1 MKSDATDFDILVGRG
16 FEPEQVRKALSLS
29 QGDLKKAML
38 VLSKNLEPSEATG
51 WTTNTDADWV
61 NHVSNNN
68 PVRAENRA
76 LWKSPIYVRVGSYR
90 RMDDETIFFV
100 LHVIMKDGRQYERT
114 KRLSQFCTF
123 YDSLPR
129 GLFGDFKNKFPKRSL
144 IPWKN
149 KSESIE
155 KKRALLEEWMRELCM
170 NEMCMSNREVLGAL
184 LRFLEVEETA
194 ATTGTATS
202 AAAAAARV
210 VKLSDYKED
219 WIAVPEKS
227 LSRIPVP
234 FHTLSSGM
242 PFKVR
247 VGTVFSSEADQAML
261 KGLLEGSTDTSDA
274 QLSKD
279 LLRDRIIING
289 RRIVG
294 AASKSKDG
302 AEGDNLQALHDVLT
316 VAEEMAN
323 AVLVSSGF
331 REAFTDE
338 NIRLICLRALKKA
351 SRTYSAF
358 LCHTALHKIVDLES
372 APEVC
377 IVPESLLAM
386 PLVMRFAVS
395 TPPVSYAPPVLRCEL
410 QAATV
415 YRFCSGEDLKTEFQ
429 CKTVFCKTFR
439 EIAKRKESPKA
450 IKCPPSVATLAMA
463 SKPPPPACESSP
475 IASGSP
481 SDLEVA
487 GYTMPAPIPMSCS
500 TPPRSV
506 ARSSPM
512 SPGSSRS
519 SAPPSP
525 TTPPPPE
532 NGSPSLKYKA
542 AFSGLNLS
550 PDSDT
555 ESSSDAG
562 NPILAPR
569 DLKAVKR
576 KSFEK
581 PKIGEHDSEAFIVLV
596 KETLTTSRDWGD
608 GGSRNSRV

>member
-16 FEPEQVRKALSLS
+16 FEPAQVRKALSLS

-38 VLSKNLEPSEATG
+38 VLSKNLEPSEAAG
-51 WTTNTDADWV
+51 WSTNTDADWV

-100 LHVIMKDGRQYERT
+100 LHVIMKDGRQHERT
-114 KRLSQFCTF
+114 KRLSHFNAF

-129 GLFGDFKNKFPKRSL
+129 GLFGDFKNKFPKRTL

-170 NEMCMSNREVLGAL
+170 NEVCMSNREVLGAL
-184 LRFLEVEETA
+184 LRFLEVEEAPPARGVTNEA
-194 ATTGTATS
+194 DP
-202 AAAAAARV
+202 AARV

-227 LSRIPVP
+227 LSRVPVP
-234 FHTLSSGM
+234 FHTLSGGM

-247 VGTVFSSEADQAML
+247 VGTVFSSDADQAML
-261 KGLLEGSTDTSDA
+261 AGLLEGGTDTSDA

-279 LLRDRIIING
+279 LFRDRIIING

-294 AASKSKDG
+294 AASKPK
-302 AEGDNLQALHDVLT
+302 EGEGGDALQALHDILA
-316 VAEEMAN
+316 VAEDMAT
-323 AVLVSSGF
+323 AVLVASGF
-331 REAFTDE
+331 RDSFSDE
-338 NIRLICLRALKKA
+338 NIRSICLRALKKA

-415 YRFCSGEDLKTEFQ
+415 YRFCSGEDLNTEFQ

-439 EIAKRKESPKA
+439 EMATRKESPKA
-450 IKCPPSVATLAMA
+450 IKCPPSVATLALA

-475 IASGSP
+475 IAAGSP

-487 GYTMPAPIPMSCS
+487 GYTMPAPIPVSCS
-500 TPPRSV
+500 TPPRS
-506 ARSSPM
+506 AQRISPM

-525 TTPPPPE
+525 VTPPPPE

-542 AFSGLNLS
+542 AFSGMNLS

-555 ESSSDAG
+555 ESSSDTG
-562 NPILAPR
+562 NPVAVPR

-576 KSFEK
+576 KSFEPFK
-581 PKIGEHDSEAFIVLV
+581 RGEHDSEAFIVLV
-596 KETLTTSRDWGD
+596 KETSTTSRDWGERAA
-608 GGSRNSRV
+608 RNAQL